1 MKSAK
6 LVLMTA
12 VVFCLTLAVTA
23 QQPQKVQPQPPQ
35 QQVDQDRTEAAH
47 SELLNAKDKAAEASR
62 LTQAVSPALPAAAAS
77 TAPIP
82 RKNFVDEHI
91 FGKIDRDK
99 VPHSALAGD
108 EEFLRRA
115 YLDAVGFLPAP
126 EKVRSFVADTDPN
139 KRDKLIDSLIGSE
152 QF

>member
-1 MKSAK
+1 
-6 LVLMTA
+6 
-12 VVFCLTLAVTA
+12 LTLGVTA
-23 QQPQKVQPQPPQ
+23 QQPRTTLPQSPQ

-62 LTQAVSPALPAAAAS
+62 LTQAVSPALPSAAAS

-91 FGKIDRDK
+91 FGKIERDNI
-99 VPHSALAGD
+99 PHSPLAGD

-115 YLDAVGFLPAP
+115 YLDAVGFLPTP
-126 EKVRSFVADTDPN
+126 EKVKSFAADTDPN
-139 KRDKLIDSLIGSE
+139 
-152 QF
+152 